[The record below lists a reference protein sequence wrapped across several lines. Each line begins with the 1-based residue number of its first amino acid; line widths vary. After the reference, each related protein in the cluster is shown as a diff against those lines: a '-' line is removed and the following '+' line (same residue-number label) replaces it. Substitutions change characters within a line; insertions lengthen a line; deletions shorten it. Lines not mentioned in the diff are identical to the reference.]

1 MSAAEAHEV
10 ATRLPVVVHR
20 RDTITVIEVEGEL
33 DGWTAA
39 ALCGRVQ
46 EAVEDGAPSLL
57 IDLSALTLCDEQAVR
72 ALAGCVHEARLHQ
85 ARVRVLAPAM
95 PDVAQAFAATDMLE
109 PLPVSA
115 DAEQALR
122 ELR

>member
-1 MSAAEAHEV
+1 MNAAEAHVV
-10 ATRLPVVVHR
+10 ATRLPVVVHQ
-20 RDTITVIEVEGEL
+20 RDAITVVEVEGEL

-39 ALCGRVQ
+39 ALCRHIE
-46 EAVEDGAPSLL
+46 EAVQDGAPSLL
-57 IDLSALTLCDEQAVR
+57 IDLSALTLSDEQAVR
-72 ALAGCVHEARLHQ
+72 ALAGCVHEARVHQ

-95 PDVAQAFAATDMLE
+95 PDVAEAFAAVETLE
-109 PLPVSA
+109 ELPVAA